1 MIKVDKNSLQQFTS
15 NNLHLSNNLQFN
27 NSSSSSSSSS
37 NNNNNNNN
45 NNNKI
50 YSKIFI

>member
-1 MIKVDKNSLQQFTS
+1 MIKVVKNSLQQFKS

-27 NSSSSSSSSS
+27 NNNA
-37 NNNNNNNN
+37 NNNNNKKKKK
-45 NNNKI
+45 KI